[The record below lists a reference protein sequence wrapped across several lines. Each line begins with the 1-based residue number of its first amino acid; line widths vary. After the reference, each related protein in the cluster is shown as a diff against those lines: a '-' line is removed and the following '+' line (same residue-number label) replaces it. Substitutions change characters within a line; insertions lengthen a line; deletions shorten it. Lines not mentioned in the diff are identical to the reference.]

1 YATLSHC
8 WGSMSHIR
16 YQATT
21 STLLSLKERIPYKDL
36 PRTYCDAISV
46 CRALKIRYLWID
58 SLCIIQD
65 SKEDWAREAANMAHV
80 YSNSSLTISAD
91 WSTNSDGGC
100 FKASSGELRKDLDS
114 AIYDHKQL
122 DWTHLAGR
130 AWVYQERLL
139 SRHNLHFARD
149 QLFWECRIVS
159 RNRGSIDN
167 ALYVWCR
174 IVEKY
179 SGARITL
186 PTDRLPAISALANL
200 TANHPCCSYLA
211 GL

>member
-1 YATLSHC
+1 
-8 WGSMSHIR
+8 
-16 YQATT
+16 
-21 STLLSLKERIPYKDL
+21 
-36 PRTYCDAISV
+36 
-46 CRALKIRYLWID
+46 
-58 SLCIIQD
+58 
-65 SKEDWAREAANMAHV
+65 MAHV
-80 YSNSSLTISAD
+80 YSNSYLTISAD

-100 FKASSGELRKDLDS
+100 FKASSGELGKDLDS
-114 AIYDHKQL
+114 AICVMNELFSGQSSCLYFLLRKSDDHKQL

-149 QLFWECRIVS
+149 QLFWECRSGFAGEDIVPRNPGTLVPDQVVS